1 MGVVLQKEQVTFDL
15 IVSSPALRAIT
26 TAQLIADKLA
36 TQLQIYAKMHQFM
49 KVR

>member
-15 IVSSPALRAIT
+15 IVSSPALRAIS